1 MKKILR
7 LISVICAVALLG
19 GCGLVTDVEKKEETK
34 KSEIVA
40 TVDEVDYNVE
50 RFNLHFYSAQD
61 EILKEAG
68 YQDASAIPKDFWE
81 QKVDGK
87 TNLERAKE
95 KALQT
100 LIEDALAY
108 KNALSNGI
116 EITSEEKSAIANQ
129 MSYLKQDKA
138 SLAQFDQ
145 IGIGEEELENYYTEM
160 FHMQHLIPKLIEKG
174 DIKVDEKEVLAA
186 LNETYV
192 KAKHILISTVDTATQ
207 QPLPDAEVAA
217 AEKKAQQILNK
228 INAGEDFDTLMNAE
242 SQDPGLASAPDGYV
256 FTTGEMIA
264 EFEEAAFSLA
274 EEQVSGLVY
283 TSYGIH
289 IIKRV
294 ALDLEGAEEAAA
306 IEAVENQLAMPE
318 YEKLLKTWKSKAD
331 IKTYDKVLDKIK
343 PTITNSKE

>member
-7 LISVICAVALLG
+7 FVSVICAVALLG
-19 GCGLVTDVEKKEETK
+19 GCGLVTDVEEKKQDK

-40 TVDEVDYNVE
+40 TVDELDYNVE

-87 TNLERAKE
+87 TNLDRAKD

-100 LIEDALAY
+100 LIEDALMY
-108 KNALSNGI
+108 QNALANGI
-116 EITSEEKSAIANQ
+116 KITSEEKSTIANQ

-145 IGIGEEELENYYTEM
+145 IGISEKELENYYTEM

-174 DIKVDEKEVLAA
+174 DIKVDEKEVLAT

-207 QPLPDAEVAA
+207 QPLPDSQVAE
-217 AEKKAQQILNK
+217 AEKKAQQILNR
-228 INAGEDFDTLMNAE
+228 INAGEDFDTLMKAE
-242 SQDPGLASAPDGYV
+242 SEDPGLASAPEGYV
-256 FTTGEMIA
+256 FTTGEMVPQ
-264 EFEEAAFSLA
+264 FEEASFALA
-274 EEQVSGLVY
+274 EGQVSGLVH
-283 TSYGIH
+283 TDYGIH

-294 ALDLEGAEEAAA
+294 ALDLDGEEEAAA
-306 IEAVENQLAMPE
+306 LEAVENQLAMPE